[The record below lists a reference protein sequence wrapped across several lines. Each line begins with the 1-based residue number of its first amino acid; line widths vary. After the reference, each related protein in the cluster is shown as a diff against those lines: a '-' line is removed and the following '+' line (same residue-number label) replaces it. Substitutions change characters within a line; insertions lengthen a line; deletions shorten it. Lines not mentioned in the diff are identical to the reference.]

1 MRALWLHYPKDE
13 NTRVLATE
21 FLWGRDILIAP
32 VFEKGANS
40 RSVFLPEGDWYHW
53 TKSKITGGQTIN
65 KEVTLA
71 TFPIYV
77 RAGAI
82 IPIDP
87 IRQYVTQAVTQPTTF
102 KIFRGNNG
110 EFTLYEDDGISLDY
124 LKGKGSL
131 TQIIWNYKTKTLSIG
146 SVTPQGVKII
156 GEVRKF
162 KVALL
167 PEGITKDVIFSG
179 KETIVRF

>member
-1 MRALWLHYPKDE
+1 MRALWLHYPNDE

-40 RSVFLPEGDWYHW
+40 RPVCLPEGDWFDWW

-71 TFPIYV
+71 TMPIYV
-77 RAGAI
+77 RDGAI

-87 IRQYVTQAVTQPTTF
+87 IRQYVTQAVTQPTT
-102 KIFRGNNG
+102 
-110 EFTLYEDDGISLDY
+110 
-124 LKGKGSL
+124 LK
-131 TQIIWNYKTKTLSIG
+131 N
-146 SVTPQGVKII
+146 
-156 GEVRKF
+156 F
-162 KVALL
+162 
-167 PEGITKDVIFSG
+167 
-179 KETIVRF
+179 

>member
-1 MRALWLHYPKDE
+1 M
-13 NTRVLATE
+13 
-21 FLWGRDILIAP
+21 
-32 VFEKGANS
+32 
-40 RSVFLPEGDWYHW
+40 
-53 TKSKITGGQTIN
+53 
-65 KEVTLA
+65 
-71 TFPIYV
+71 
-77 RAGAI
+77 
-82 IPIDP
+82 
-87 IRQYVTQAVTQPTTF
+87 
-102 KIFRGNNG
+102 FRGNNG

-131 TQIIWNYKTKTLSIG
+131 TQIIWNDKTKTLSIG
-146 SVTPQGVKII
+146 SVTPQGVKTI